1 MSGQDF
7 PGCRQRGVHNPETVN
22 LVISLATRGKV
33 IIVIQTNQQ
42 MYLVFL
48 GPVELR
54 SLVLWEEI
62 IGGLYG
68 LRPIG
73 VSDV

>member
-1 MSGQDF
+1 M
-7 PGCRQRGVHNPETVN
+7 
-22 LVISLATRGKV
+22 VISLATRGKV

-62 IGGLYG
+62 IGGLDG